1 MMVFMVQSFHTN
13 HYGMFRYLGFS
24 VVALYALV
32 TQPHLILGP
41 GRNQQETICDR
52 TAISTLQISIS
63 TIL

>member
-1 MMVFMVQSFHTN
+1 VMVFMVQSFHTN

-41 GRNQQETICDR
+41 GRNQQETI
-52 TAISTLQISIS
+52 
-63 TIL
+63 